1 MIFYSAKEAIRLLE
15 SNLKLKTNMFMKIL
29 KYSVFK
35 IFPGFNLE
43 QFSDR
48 DSKFQMTSLQ
58 NINKSFIFSI

>member
-1 MIFYSAKEAIRLLE
+1 
-15 SNLKLKTNMFMKIL
+15 MFMKIL